1 MMPQHHMKDV
11 PNMKLM
17 ALIAERDNAIQELNI
32 AIAEKRTALAEKDMA
47 IVLRDRAIA
56 ERNAAIRERDN
67 ALAALE
73 HARESSMNDN
83 GALGCPIQYVT
94 EPYPIPTASDVAV
107 EERKTKRSRK
117 ETKDQSAN
125 PAKKA
130 SRTHKKSI
138 SAKPMKECSNAE
150 EGGEDPNKQI
160 SELKYLEWKVQDL
173 GLNQVPFDES
183 VMQPPGCSC
192 TGKLQHC
199 YKWGNGGWQSA
210 CCTKTISMYPLPVV
224 PNKRHSR
231 VAGRK
236 MSGSAFAKLLTRLAV
251 EGYDLSATLDLKD
264 HWAKHGTNR
273 YITIK

>member
-1 MMPQHHMKDV
+1 MPQHQMKDV

-17 ALIAERDNAIQELNI
+17 ALVAERDNAIQELNL
-32 AIAEKRTALAEKDMA
+32 AIAEKRTAFAEKDMA
-47 IVLRDRAIA
+47 FVLRDRAIA
-56 ERNAAIRERDN
+56 ERNAAIRERDS

-73 HARESSMNDN
+73 HARENSMNGN

-94 EPYPIPTASDVAV
+94 EPYSISIAPDIAAEKP
-107 EERKTKRSRK
+107 KTKRSRK
-117 ETKDQSAN
+117 ETKDQSAY

-130 SRTHKKSI
+130 SRTPKKST
-138 SAKPMKECSNAE
+138 SAKPLKECSTSVRGE
-150 EGGEDPNKQI
+150 EDPNKHI

-183 VMQPPGCSC
+183 VMQPPCCSC

-224 PNKRHSR
+224 PNKRHAR

>member
-1 MMPQHHMKDV
+1 MMPQHQMKEG

-17 ALIAERDNAIQELNI
+17 ALIAERDNAVQELNI
-32 AIAEKRTALAEKDMA
+32 AIAEKRTAFAEKDMA
-47 IVLRDRAIA
+47 FVLRDRAIA

-73 HARESSMNDN
+73 HARENSMNGN
-83 GALGCPIQYVT
+83 SALGCPIQYVT
-94 EPYPIPTASDVAV
+94 EPYPISTTSDVAV
-107 EERKTKRSRK
+107 EERKPKRSRK
-117 ETKDQSAN
+117 ETNKDQSAN
-125 PAKKA
+125 PAKKG
-130 SRTHKKSI
+130 SRTQKKSTI
-138 SAKPMKECSNAE
+138 AKPLKECS
-150 EGGEDPNKQI
+150 GVGEDPNKQI

-210 CCTKTISMYPLPVV
+210 CCTKTLSMYPLPVV
-224 PNKRHSR
+224 PNKRHAR

-251 EGYDLSATLDLKD
+251 QGYDLSVTLDLKD